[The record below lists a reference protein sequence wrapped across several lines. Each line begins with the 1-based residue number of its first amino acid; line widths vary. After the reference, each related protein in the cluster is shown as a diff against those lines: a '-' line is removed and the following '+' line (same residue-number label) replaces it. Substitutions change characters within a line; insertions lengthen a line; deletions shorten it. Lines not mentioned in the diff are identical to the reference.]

1 MTSKDWTLDD
11 VLGYL
16 RVLTNQTSTDK
27 VQSNFVID
35 FLHTSLS
42 EVMQYLSVVKM
53 FDYGIKTTL
62 AVSVSGAYGTGSLA
76 GFTTNPVNKIVKIID
91 PSQVTG
97 KKLCIEVTQE
107 QFDNLKNI
115 IQNRSGTI
123 FWARN
128 GNNINFYSGDLTIGA
143 TLDFWYVAYP
153 KKITIGTDYLEV
165 KDPFIGLVLAK
176 TKLKIYEMINSK
188 PPDTINLAVNAQ
200 ILEMRNAGLTDLT
213 NKNKQGR

>member
-11 VLGYL
+11 ALGYL
-16 RVLTNQTSTDK
+16 RVLTNQVGTNK

-35 FLHTSLS
+35 FLHSSLS
-42 EVMQYLSVVKM
+42 EVMQYLSVSKI

-62 AVSVSGAYGTGSLA
+62 AVSVSGTYGTASLS
-76 GFTTNPVNKIVKIID
+76 GFTTNPVNKIIKIVD
-91 PSQVTG
+91 PSQATG
-97 KKLCIEVTQE
+97 KRLCVEVTQE

-115 IQNRSGTI
+115 KQNTTGTI

-128 GNNINFYSGDLTIGA
+128 GNDINFYSGDLTIGA
-143 TLDFWYVAYP
+143 TLDFWYIAYP

-188 PPDTINLAVNAQ
+188 PPDTINSAVNNQ
-200 ILEMRNAGLTDLT
+200 ILEMRNAGLTDLV
-213 NKNKQGR
+213 NKNKQVR

>member
-11 VLGYL
+11 AHGYL
-16 RVLTNQTSTDK
+16 RILTNQTSTNK
-27 VQSNFVID
+27 VQSNFVTD

-62 AVSVSGAYGTGSLA
+62 AVSVSGAYGTGSLT
-76 GFTTNPVNKIVKIID
+76 GFTTNPVNKIVKIVD
-91 PSQVTG
+91 PSQATG

-115 IQNRSGTI
+115 IQSRSGAI
-123 FWARN
+123 YWARN

-200 ILEMRNAGLTDLT
+200 ILEMRNAGLADLM